1 MTLLPAATSPDGCA
15 QLPGSAA
22 NTSKGSLFPS
32 KALADVEAS
41 APNSLLTAYSIF

>member
-22 NTSKGSLFPS
+22 NTGKGSLFPS
-32 KALADVEAS
+32 KALADVKAL
-41 APNSLLTAYSIF
+41 APNSLLSAYSIF